1 MGVLFSGRALVCEDL
16 LHEGGPCLWVGGSSR
31 NLQLVGEPHLASAFA
46 AHHGLLCV
54 LGGGSYSID
63 PSRNTN
69 WRPQRGRD
77 SSQDTCALTV
87 HHADPPSPSPCYP
100 DPDTAAQDPGP
111 GSGRRSA
118 GARGAEPAAHVP
130 DYGGGGCAAGT
141 HVLAHLPPCTVSCR
155 PGLQLPHSSRLTR
168 APALQARALPPSQG
182 ALVASCTPAT
192 INLMGSAR
200 PPPLPGRGRRGAER
214 AASLI
219 S

>member
-1 MGVLFSGRALVCEDL
+1 MQLTTVCSVCLGEVAIQQTL
-16 LHEGGPCLWVGGSSR
+16 LGTQTGGHRGAGT
-31 NLQLVGEPHLASAFA
+31 HLRIPV
-46 AHHGLLCV
+46 HL
-54 LGGGSYSID
+54 
-63 PSRNTN
+63 R
-69 WRPQRGRD
+69 
-77 SSQDTCALTV
+77 V
-87 HHADPPSPSPCYP
+87 HHADPPSPCYP

-118 GARGAEPAAHVP
+118 GARGAEPVAHVP

-141 HVLAHLPPCTVSCR
+141 HVLAHFPPCTVSCR
-155 PGLQLPHSSRLTR
+155 PGLQFPHSSRLTR

-200 PPPLPGRGRRGAER
+200 PPLLPGRGRRGAER